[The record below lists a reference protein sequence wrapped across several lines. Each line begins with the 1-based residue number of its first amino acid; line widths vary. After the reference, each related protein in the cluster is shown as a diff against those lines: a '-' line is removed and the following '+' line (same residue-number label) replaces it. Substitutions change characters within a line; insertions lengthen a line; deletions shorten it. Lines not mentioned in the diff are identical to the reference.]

1 MGIQER
7 IASCR
12 AAARLLPE
20 PLQRQVL
27 ACSPQLQAQTEEFRL
42 RIGRPLTLLGPEGEQ
57 PLQTGPVAEQ
67 DLQAVLDRATEF
79 SAYRCADSI
88 RQGYVAV
95 QGGCRVGLCGTAV
108 LRGGEIA
115 TVQALSSVSVRVAKA
130 VQGCAADLYPQ
141 LWTAGRFESTLLI
154 APPGGGKTTLLRDLI
169 RLLSDGDEGH
179 APLRLS
185 VVDERGE
192 VAAVCG
198 GRPQFDVG
206 RHTDVLSGA
215 PKAEGILMLLWNGV
229 PQLDV
234 GERTDVLEG
243 CPKVQAL
250 MMLLR
255 AMNPQVIAVDEITAP
270 EDIRTMLLAA
280 NCGVSFL
287 ATVHGADLQE
297 LRHRRICRE
306 LLETELFHQFVVL
319 EKREGTRGY
328 RVERC

>member
-1 MGIQER
+1 M
-7 IASCR
+7 
-12 AAARLLPE
+12 
-20 PLQRQVL
+20 
-27 ACSPQLQAQTEEFRL
+27 
-42 RIGRPLTLLGPEGEQ
+42 
-57 PLQTGPVAEQ
+57 
-67 DLQAVLDRATEF
+67 
-79 SAYRCADSI
+79 
-88 RQGYVAV
+88 
-95 QGGCRVGLCGTAV
+95 
-108 LRGGEIA
+108 
-115 TVQALSSVSVRVAKA
+115 SVRVAKA

-215 PKAEGILMLLWNGV
+215 PKAEGILMLL
-229 PQLDV
+229 
-234 GERTDVLEG
+234 
-243 CPKVQAL
+243 
-250 MMLLR
+250 R

>member
-42 RIGRPLTLLGPEGEQ
+42 RIGLPLTLLGPEGEQ

-115 TVQALSSVSVRVAKA
+115 TVQALSSVSVRIAKA

-215 PKAEGILMLLWNGV
+215 PKAEGILMLL
-229 PQLDV
+229 
-234 GERTDVLEG
+234 
-243 CPKVQAL
+243 
-250 MMLLR
+250 R

>member
-141 LWTAGRFESTLLI
+141 LWTASRFESTLLI

-215 PKAEGILMLLWNGV
+215 PKAEGILMLL
-229 PQLDV
+229 
-234 GERTDVLEG
+234 
-243 CPKVQAL
+243 
-250 MMLLR
+250 R

-319 EKREGTRGY
+319 EKREGTRVY